1 MTFPQGEGIPY
12 KHKKAGETGP
22 APSGAGKDEKH
33 MNLRTRW
40 SALLLALALALS
52 LTVSAAAEET
62 EAAAADPV
70 ETAVTAAATYGG
82 AVSIQYALWQD
93 GQITDTG
100 AQGVYSKTEN
110 RALTEDILYGVG
122 SVSKI
127 YTTVAVM
134 QLAEDGKVD
143 LDAPVT
149 RYLPDFQMADSRYRD
164 ITVRMLLNHSSGI
177 MGTGL
182 AGAILFGDADG
193 SAADT
198 LLEDLAG
205 QRLIADPGAY
215 SVYCND
221 GFTLA
226 ELVVEAVSGMDF
238 MDYVR
243 ANILEPIGLES
254 TFAPGDDFDTAR
266 LAKTYSGTG
275 TDALPQDSLIA
286 VGAGGLYATA
296 SDLAAFGGALTGTD
310 LLSDASLEAMAYP
323 ECSRGIWPED
333 TLDSL
338 AYGLGWDNVEW
349 YPFCQS
355 GITALAKGGDTLR
368 YHAALVVLP
377 EYDMAAAVVSSGGVS
392 TYNQMAASQ
401 ILIAALAEQG
411 VTVDQTIPSLPETE
425 PAALPAELKEY
436 AGYYGSTSVQ
446 YRIDIADDGT
456 LTMTSPTY
464 PTMVPA
470 QTFTYCADGTFRD
483 ATGLAYLSFVEE
495 DNGEIY
501 LYQKA
506 VSPLPGLGGLPVSNY
521 AAVKLP
527 DNAVSEELQAAW
539 DELLTMSILPM
550 DEPYNSQVYLS
561 LSETASEPSQSI
573 PGYVGPDRIVDETTA
588 LFAVALPGVGGRD
601 GLDYRREDRDG
612 VTWLTV
618 RNSVYMEASGAPALF
633 TGTGWAYT
641 TIQDDGYARWYQ
653 VGGAAGKSMTV
664 QVPED
669 AGFWVYDANG
679 QVTASSVLGDTGAV
693 TLPEGGLVVFA
704 GDPGAR
710 FHLRFTA

>member
-1 MTFPQGEGIPY
+1 M
-12 KHKKAGETGP
+12 KK
-22 APSGAGKDEKH
+22 SS
-33 MNLRTRW
+33 RW
-40 SALLLALALALS
+40 SALLLALVLALS
-52 LTVSAAAEET
+52 LTVSAGAEET
-62 EAAAADPV
+62 DTAADPA
-70 ETAVTAAATYGG
+70 EAAVTAAATYGG

-93 GQITDTG
+93 GEIIDTG
-100 AQGVYSKTEN
+100 AQGVYSRTEN
-110 RALTEDILYGVG
+110 RALTEDILYGIG

-134 QLAEDGKVD
+134 QLAEDGEVS

-149 RYLPDFQMADSRYRD
+149 RYLPEFKMADSRYKD

-182 AGAILFGDADG
+182 AGAVLFDDTDT
-193 SAADT
+193 SAIDS
-198 LLEDLAG
+198 LLEDLST

-226 ELVVEAVSGMDF
+226 ELIVEAVSGMDF
-238 MDYVR
+238 MDYVDQY
-243 ANILEPIGLES
+243 ILDPIGLEN
-254 TFAPGDDFDTAR
+254 TFAPGGDFDTSR
-266 LAKTYSGTG
+266 LAKTYSGTS
-275 TDALPQDSLIA
+275 TQALPTDCLNA

-296 SDLAAFGGALTGTD
+296 SDLAAFGGALTGTQ
-310 LLSDASLEAMAYP
+310 LLKESSLEAMAWP
-323 ECSRGIWPED
+323 EYSRGIWPED

-338 AYGLGWDNVEW
+338 AFGLGWDNVEW

-377 EYDMAAAVVSSGGVS
+377 EYGMAAAVVSSGGVS

-401 ILIAALAEQG
+401 ILIAALVEQG
-411 VTVDQTIPSLPETE
+411 VTVDQTIPALPEAE
-425 PAALPAELKEY
+425 PAALPEELKDY
-436 AGYYGSTSVQ
+436 AGYYGSTSAQ
-446 YRIDIADDGT
+446 YRIDLADDGT
-456 LTMTSPTY
+456 LTMSCPTY
-464 PTMVPA
+464 PTTVPT

-483 ATGLAYLSFVEE
+483 ITGLASLSFVEE

-506 VSPLPGLGGLPVSNY
+506 VSPVPGLGGLPISNY
-521 AAVKLP
+521 AAVKLA
-527 DNAVSEELQAAW
+527 DNTVSEELQAVW
-539 DELLTMSILPM
+539 DELLSMSVLPM
-550 DEPYNSQVYLS
+550 DEPYSSQVYLALGES
-561 LSETASEPSQSI
+561 AGEPSEPI
-573 PGYVGPDRIVDETTA
+573 PGYVGPDRIVDETSA

-601 GLDYRREDRDG
+601 GMDYRREVRQG

-618 RNSVYMEASGAPALF
+618 RGSVYMEASGAPELF
-633 TGTGWAYT
+633 TGSGWAYS

-653 VGGAAGKSMTV
+653 VGSAAGKAMTV

-704 GDPGAR
+704 GDAGAR

>member
-1 MTFPQGEGIPY
+1 M
-12 KHKKAGETGP
+12 KK
-22 APSGAGKDEKH
+22 SS
-33 MNLRTRW
+33 RW
-40 SALLLALALALS
+40 SALLLALVLALS
-52 LTVSAAAEET
+52 LTVSAGAEET
-62 EAAAADPV
+62 HTAADPA
-70 ETAVTAAATYGG
+70 EAAVTAAATYGG

-93 GQITDTG
+93 GEIIDTG
-100 AQGVYSKTEN
+100 AQGVYSRTEN
-110 RALTEDILYGVG
+110 RALTEDILYGIG

-134 QLAEDGKVD
+134 QLAEDGEVS

-149 RYLPDFQMADSRYRD
+149 RYLPEFKMADSRYKD

-182 AGAILFGDADG
+182 AGAVLFDDTDT
-193 SAADT
+193 SATDS
-198 LLEDLAG
+198 LLEDLST

-226 ELVVEAVSGMDF
+226 ELIVEAVSGMDF
-238 MDYVR
+238 MDYVDQY
-243 ANILEPIGLES
+243 ILDPIGLEN
-254 TFAPGDDFDTAR
+254 TFAPGGDFDTSR
-266 LAKTYSGTG
+266 LAKTYSGTS
-275 TDALPQDSLIA
+275 TQALPTDCLNA

-296 SDLAAFGGALTGTD
+296 SDLAAFGGALTGTQ
-310 LLSDASLEAMAYP
+310 LLKESSLEAMAWP
-323 ECSRGIWPED
+323 EYSRGIWPED

-338 AYGLGWDNVEW
+338 AFGLGWDNVEW

-377 EYDMAAAVVSSGGVS
+377 EYGMAAAVVSSGGVS

-411 VTVDQTIPSLPETE
+411 VTVDQTIPALPEAE
-425 PAALPAELKEY
+425 PAALPEELKDY
-436 AGYYGSTSVQ
+436 AGYYGSTSAQ
-446 YRIDIADDGT
+446 YRIDLADDGT
-456 LTMTSPTY
+456 LTMSCPTY
-464 PTMVPA
+464 PTTVPT

-483 ATGLAYLSFVEE
+483 ITGLASLSFVEE

-506 VSPLPGLGGLPVSNY
+506 VSPVPGLGGLPISNY
-521 AAVKLP
+521 AAVKLA
-527 DNAVSEELQAAW
+527 DNTVSEELQAVW
-539 DELLTMSILPM
+539 DELLSMSVLPM
-550 DEPYNSQVYLS
+550 DEPYSSQVYLALGES
-561 LSETASEPSQSI
+561 AGEPSEPI
-573 PGYVGPDRIVDETTA
+573 PGYVGPDRIVDETSA

-601 GLDYRREDRDG
+601 GMDYRREVRQG

-618 RNSVYMEASGAPALF
+618 RGSVYMEASGAPELF
-633 TGTGWAYT
+633 TGSGWAYS

-653 VGGAAGKSMTV
+653 VGSAAGKAMTV

-704 GDPGAR
+704 GDAGAR

>member
-1 MTFPQGEGIPY
+1 
-12 KHKKAGETGP
+12 
-22 APSGAGKDEKH
+22 

-134 QLAEDGKVD
+134 QLAEEGKVD

-323 ECSRGIWPED
+323 EYSRGIWPED

>member
-1 MTFPQGEGIPY
+1 M
-12 KHKKAGETGP
+12 KK
-22 APSGAGKDEKH
+22 SS
-33 MNLRTRW
+33 RW
-40 SALLLALALALS
+40 SALLLALVLALS
-52 LTVSAAAEET
+52 LTVSAGAEET
-62 EAAAADPV
+62 DTAADPA
-70 ETAVTAAATYGG
+70 EAAVTAAATYGG

-93 GQITDTG
+93 GEIIDTG
-100 AQGVYSKTEN
+100 AQGVYSRTEN
-110 RALTEDILYGVG
+110 RALTEDILYGIG

-127 YTTVAVM
+127 YTAVAVM
-134 QLAEDGKVD
+134 QLAEDGEVS

-149 RYLPDFQMADSRYRD
+149 RYLPEFKMADSRYKD

-182 AGAILFGDADG
+182 AGAVLFDDTDT
-193 SAADT
+193 SATDS
-198 LLEDLAG
+198 LLEDLST

-226 ELVVEAVSGMDF
+226 ELIVEAVSGMDF
-238 MDYVR
+238 MDYVDQY
-243 ANILEPIGLES
+243 ILDPIGLEN
-254 TFAPGDDFDTAR
+254 TFAPGGDFDTRR
-266 LAKTYSGTG
+266 LAKTYSGTS
-275 TDALPQDSLIA
+275 TQALPTDCLNA
-286 VGAGGLYATA
+286 VGAGGIYATA
-296 SDLAAFGGALTGTD
+296 SDLAAFGGALTGTQ
-310 LLSDASLEAMAYP
+310 LLKESSLEAMAWP
-323 ECSRGIWPED
+323 EYSRGIWPED

-338 AYGLGWDNVEW
+338 AFGLGWDNVEW

-377 EYDMAAAVVSSGGVS
+377 EYGMAAAVVSSGGVS

-411 VTVDQTIPSLPETE
+411 VTVDQTIPALPEAE
-425 PAALPAELKEY
+425 PAALPEELKDY
-436 AGYYGSTSVQ
+436 AGYYGSTSAQ
-446 YRIDIADDGT
+446 YRIDLADDGT
-456 LTMTSPTY
+456 LTMSCPTY
-464 PTMVPA
+464 PTTVPT

-483 ATGLAYLSFVEE
+483 ITGLASLSFVEE

-506 VSPLPGLGGLPVSNY
+506 VSPVPGLGGLPISNY
-521 AAVKLP
+521 AAVKLA
-527 DNAVSEELQAAW
+527 DNTVSEELQAVW
-539 DELLTMSILPM
+539 DELLSMSVLPM
-550 DEPYNSQVYLS
+550 DEPYSSQVYLALGES
-561 LSETASEPSQSI
+561 AGEPSEPI
-573 PGYVGPDRIVDETTA
+573 PGYVGPDRIVDETSA

-601 GLDYRREDRDG
+601 GMDYRREVRQG

-618 RNSVYMEASGAPALF
+618 RGSVYMEASGAPELF
-633 TGTGWAYT
+633 TGSGWAYS

-653 VGGAAGKSMTV
+653 VGSAAGKAMTV

-704 GDPGAR
+704 GDAGAR

>member
-1 MTFPQGEGIPY
+1 
-12 KHKKAGETGP
+12 
-22 APSGAGKDEKH
+22 

-134 QLAEDGKVD
+134 QLAEEGKVD

-323 ECSRGIWPED
+323 EYSRGIWPED

-601 GLDYRREDRDG
+601 GLDYGREDRDG

>member
-1 MTFPQGEGIPY
+1 M
-12 KHKKAGETGP
+12 K
-22 APSGAGKDEKH
+22 
-33 MNLRTRW
+33 LRTHW
-40 SALLLALALALS
+40 SALLLALTLALS
-52 LTVSAAAEET
+52 LTVPAAAEET

-93 GQITDTG
+93 GEITDTG

-134 QLAEDGKVD
+134 QLAEDSKVD

-149 RYLPDFQMADSRYRD
+149 RYLPDFRMADSRYKD
-164 ITVRMLLNHSSGI
+164 ITVRMLLNHASGI

-198 LLEDLAG
+198 LLEDLST

-243 ANILEPIGLES
+243 ANILDPIGLES
-254 TFAPGDDFDTAR
+254 TFAPGDDFDAAR

-310 LLSDASLEAMAYP
+310 LLSGTSLEAMAYP
-323 ECSRGIWPED
+323 EYSRGIWPED

-338 AYGLGWDNVEW
+338 AYGLGWDNVAW

-377 EYDMAAAVVSSGGVS
+377 EYDMAAAVVSSGGTS
-392 TYNQMAASQ
+392 TYNQLAATQ

-411 VTVDQTIPSLPETE
+411 VAVDQTIPSLPETE
-425 PAALPAELKEY
+425 PAALPAELKAY

-446 YRIDIADDGT
+446 YKIDIADDGT
-456 LTMTSPTY
+456 LTMSSPTY
-464 PTMVPA
+464 PTLVPV

-495 DNGEIY
+495 DNGEVY

-539 DELLTMSILPM
+539 DELLTASLLPM

-561 LSETASEPSQSI
+561 LSETASEASQPI
-573 PGYVGPDRIVDETTA
+573 PGYVGPDRIADETSA

-601 GLDYRREDRDG
+601 GLDYTREDRDG
-612 VTWLTV
+612 VAWLTV
-618 RNSVYMEASGAPALF
+618 RGSVYMDASGAPALF
-633 TGTGWAYT
+633 TGSGWAYA

-653 VGGAAGKSMTV
+653 VGSAAGKTMTV
-664 QVPED
+664 QVPEG
-669 AGFWVYDANG
+669 AGFWLYSGSGRVL
-679 QVTASSVLGDTGAV
+679 ASSVLGNAGTV
-693 TLPEGGLVVFA
+693 VLPEGGLVVFA
-704 GDPGAR
+704 GEPGAR